1 MSDYFV
7 SYLTGKAGE
16 DRDVIEWKHG
26 GSSDPEE
33 RAVPTLTK
41 RDLPQHRFAL
51 NPHQIVFEDHH
62 YHEDI
67 EPGKSYNYNTNTLVV
82 CSVIMYFK

>member
-1 MSDYFV
+1 MFHTLHVCPLQLLDIPGMSDYFV

-33 RAVPTLTK
+33 RAVQTLTK
-41 RDLPQHRFAL
+41 RDLPQHRFAH

-67 EPGKSYNYNTNTLVV
+67 EPGKS
-82 CSVIMYFK
+82 